1 MLHNFILNASDDS
14 KQAGASGPWQ
24 LIKENNSGM
33 ALLGEHLPL
42 VPFAEAT
49 FIYCPQSQEIKTDIF
64 NVIGHFVFPTSS
76 LHRLTFS
83 VITKGISL
91 SLMTW
96 GTRGIFPPR
105 LLFIFLSSPCF
116 IYRLGFLR
124 ARGWGWVNRR
134 AQKVC
139 MREFVW
145 VCHCGFRRVASN
157 WIDKKKQKHRAL
169 I

>member
-91 SLMTW
+91 SLMT
-96 GTRGIFPPR
+96 
-105 LLFIFLSSPCF
+105 
-116 IYRLGFLR
+116 
-124 ARGWGWVNRR
+124 
-134 AQKVC
+134 
-139 MREFVW
+139 
-145 VCHCGFRRVASN
+145 
-157 WIDKKKQKHRAL
+157 
-169 I
+169 